1 MSKLTELNQELHA
14 LREKQHANIQ
24 EMKDAFEGGQEISV
38 EKKQAIEDV
47 NVELETLNAKVNEL
61 NALEVQEARL
71 EDVNLWNLMLTKVL
85 WKMDKR
91 TLTPNLSG
99 IHK

>member
-14 LREKQHANIQ
+14 LRETQHANIQ

-71 EDVNLWNLMLTKVL
+71 EDALEKGKEVKSMPIHNNRASK
-85 WKMDKR
+85 KR
-91 TLTPNLSG
+91 
-99 IHK
+99 K